1 MKIVCITG
9 ASGQDGLNM
18 ISYLLEKTNY
28 TIVGTSYNDKKL
40 KHINKDRFIYEKL
53 DITDEV
59 CIRHV
64 FVKYKPDYFI
74 NFAAKSSVVD
84 SWKHPKLTFQTNT
97 MAIINILE
105 IIRNVKPSCRFYSA
119 GSSEEFGEI
128 ETTPQTLN
136 HPLRPRSPYGASKCA
151 ARHVVKVYRDCY
163 NLFAIHCILFNH
175 ESIHRDKQFVTRK
188 ITSNLAQIKYK
199 IEKQERF
206 DCFELGNID
215 ARRDWSYSNDFM
227 EAIWIMLNQD
237 KPDEYILSSN
247 KDYSIKEFIN
257 MCCKSLG
264 LNNTWVLD
272 EDPLNTKMYIN
283 NKLAITINEKYYR
296 PAEIHVMRGDSR
308 ETYKKL
314 NWTPKTSIQE
324 MINIMCNYDYKLLS
338 NKDVN

>member
-1 MKIVCITG
+1 MKTVFITG
-9 ASGQDGLNM
+9 ASGQDGINM
-18 ISYLLEKTNY
+18 IHYLLKNTNHK
-28 TIVGTSYNDKKL
+28 IVGTSYSDKKI
-40 KHINKDRFIYEKL
+40 KNIKNEKFIYEKV

-59 CIRHV
+59 CIRNV

-97 MAIINILE
+97 IAIINILE
-105 IIRNVKPSCRFYSA
+105 IIRTVKPSCRFYSA

-128 ETTPQTLN
+128 ETTPQTLD
-136 HPLRPRSPYGASKCA
+136 HPLKPRSPYGASKCA
-151 ARHVVKVYRDCY
+151 ARHIVKVYRDCY

-175 ESIHRDKQFVTRK
+175 ESIYRNKQFVTRK
-188 ITSNLAQIKYK
+188 ITSNLAKIKHK
-199 IEKQERF
+199 INNSVNFEP
-206 DCFELGNID
+206 FELGNIN
-215 ARRDWSYSNDFM
+215 ARRDWSYSNDFI
-227 EAIWIMLNQD
+227 EAIWIMLHQN

-247 KDYSIKEFIN
+247 KDYSIKDFIN

-264 LNNTWVLD
+264 LSYEWEID

-296 PAEIHVMRGDSR
+296 PSEIFVMRGDSM

-314 NWTPKTSIQE
+314 NWKPKTSLQT
-324 MINIMCNYDYKLLS
+324 MINIMCEHDYKLLS

>member
-1 MKIVCITG
+1 MKTICITG

-18 ISYLLEKTNY
+18 IQYLLENTGHL
-28 TIVGTSYNDKKL
+28 IVGTSYSDKKL
-40 KHINKDRFIYEKL
+40 KHIKNERFIYEKL
-53 DITDEV
+53 DVTDEV

-64 FVKYKPDYFI
+64 FVKYNPDYFI

-136 HPLRPRSPYGASKCA
+136 HPLKPRSPYGASKCA
-151 ARHVVKVYRDCY
+151 ARHIVKVYRDCY

-175 ESIHRDKQFVTRK
+175 ESIYRDKQFVTRK
-188 ITSNLAQIKYK
+188 ITFNLAKIKHK
-199 IEKQERF
+199 IDKSETFEP
-206 DCFELGNID
+206 FELGNIS
-215 ARRDWSYSNDFM
+215 ARRDWSYSNDFI
-227 EAIWIMLNQD
+227 EAIWVMLNQD

-247 KDYSIKEFIN
+247 KDYSIKDFIN

-264 LNNTWVLD
+264 LSYVWKLD
-272 EDPLNTKMYIN
+272 EDPLKTEMYIN
-283 NKLAITINEKYYR
+283 NKLAIKINEKYYR
-296 PAEIHVMRGDSR
+296 PAEIYVMRGDSR

-314 NWTPKTSIQE
+314 NWKPKTSLQD
-324 MINIMCNYDYKLLS
+324 MINIMCEYDYKLLS
-338 NKDVN
+338 NEDVN